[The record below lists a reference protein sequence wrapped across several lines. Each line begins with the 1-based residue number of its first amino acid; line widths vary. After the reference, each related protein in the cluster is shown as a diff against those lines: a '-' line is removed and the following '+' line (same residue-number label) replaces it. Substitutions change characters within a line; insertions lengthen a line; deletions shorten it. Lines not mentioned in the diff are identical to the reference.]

1 MICSHS
7 PGCLDTE
14 NPADALLDG
23 FASVGRP
30 VNLADLTG
38 AEPISTM
45 LDTSGVNEYN
55 AQTQREQSEGTA
67 VSENDRA
74 NGS

>member
-1 MICSHS
+1 MG
-7 PGCLDTE
+7 P
-14 NPADALLDG
+14 
-23 FASVGRP
+23 
-30 VNLADLTG
+30 
-38 AEPISTM
+38 AEPIAMM
-45 LDTSGVNEYN
+45 LDTFGVNEHNAHNAHN

>member
-1 MICSHS
+1 MM
-7 PGCLDTE
+7 PDT
-14 NPADALLDG
+14 
-23 FASVGRP
+23 F
-30 VNLADLTG
+30 
-38 AEPISTM
+38 
-45 LDTSGVNEYN
+45 GVNEHNAHN